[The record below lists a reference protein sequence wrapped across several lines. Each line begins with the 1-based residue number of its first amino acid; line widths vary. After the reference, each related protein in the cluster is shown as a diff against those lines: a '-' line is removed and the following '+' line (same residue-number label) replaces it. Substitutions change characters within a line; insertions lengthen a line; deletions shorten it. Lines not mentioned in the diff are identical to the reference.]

1 MSDQEVLEA
10 PVLSKVTVFN
20 PIEQGIALLMEKH
33 GSVLK
38 TPPDVSTA
46 KAMEAAKHNRTEMVK
61 FRTAIEAARKTEKE
75 ESLTYGRLVDS
86 EAKRITAIAA
96 PIEKAYDDAI
106 KAEEKRLEA
115 IRQAEIETERRRI
128 AGHKAR
134 IQSIKDV
141 RETANLCRTSARL
154 QQLIDGM
161 PTMVVQD
168 FEEFND
174 EAMTAFNEVC
184 TVLGQLYRAKV
195 EQEEAAAELARQQA
209 ELAAQ
214 RAEQER
220 IDREARELREK
231 QEAEDK
237 ARRDAEAAALKKQ
250 AEELAAREAAVANR
264 EREAA
269 APLAA
274 PVAAAVITYDDE
286 VAAFAQAVMA
296 DPAPTAHANGAPIYS
311 TTTFKDNGEPMM
323 LDDQGK
329 RSVFC
334 DIADDADPS
343 DGEIIAVAV
352 QAVAHHFS
360 ITPDAA
366 LIRLAE
372 IAEWVP
378 LELTT

>member
-86 EAKRITAIAA
+86 EAKRNTAIAA

-161 PTMVVQD
+161 PAMVVQE

-195 EQEEAAAELARQQA
+195 EQEEAAAELVRQQA

-237 ARRDAEAAALKKQ
+237 ARRDGEAAALKKQ
-250 AEELAAREAAVANR
+250 AEELAAREAEVAKR

-269 APLAA
+269 APAPA
-274 PVAAAVITYDDE
+274 PVAAAKTYDDE

-296 DPAPTAHANGAPIYS
+296 DPAPAAHANGAPIYS
-311 TTTFKDNGEPMM
+311 TTTFKDNGEPIM

>member
-1 MSDQEVLEA
+1 MSDQEVLEE

-46 KAMEAAKHNRTEMVK
+46 KAMEAAKRNRTEMVK

-86 EAKRITAIAA
+86 EAKRITLIAA

-106 KAEEKRLEA
+106 TAEEKRLEA
-115 IRQAEIETERRRI
+115 IRQAGIEAERRRI

-161 PTMVVQD
+161 PAMVVQE

-184 TVLGQLYRAKV
+184 TVLGQLHTAKV
-195 EQEEAAAELARQQA
+195 EQEVAAAELVRQQA
-209 ELAAQ
+209 ELARQ

-220 IDREARELREK
+220 LDCEARELREK
-231 QEAEDK
+231 QEAEAK
-237 ARRDAEAAALKKQ
+237 AARDAEAAELKKQ
-250 AEELAAREAAVANR
+250 ADDLAAREAALLRR
-264 EREAA
+264 ETEAA
-269 APLAA
+269 TVITPIVTAT
-274 PVAAAVITYDDE
+274 VITYDEE
-286 VAAFAQAVMA
+286 VAAFAEAVMPVVVQACRPA
-296 DPAPTAHANGAPIYS
+296 DRAILQTSAGR
-311 TTTFKDNGEPMM
+311 EM
-323 LDDQGK
+323 LSAAVAQMDE
-329 RSVFC
+329 
-334 DIADDADPS
+334 PS

-352 QAVAHHFS
+352 QAVANHFR
-360 ITPDAA
+360 ITPDSA

-372 IAEWVP
+372 IAEWMP

>member
-1 MSDQEVLEA
+1 MSDQEVLEE
-10 PVLSKVTVFN
+10 PVLSKVAVFN

-33 GSVLK
+33 GSVLT

-46 KAMEAAKHNRTEMVK
+46 KAMEAAKRNRTEMVK

-86 EAKRITAIAA
+86 EAKRITLIAA

-106 KAEEKRLEA
+106 TAEEKRLEA
-115 IRQAEIETERRRI
+115 IRQAGIEAERRRI

-161 PTMVVQD
+161 PAMVVQD

-184 TVLGQLYRAKV
+184 TVLGQLHTAKV
-195 EQEEAAAELARQQA
+195 EQEVAAAELVRQQA
-209 ELAAQ
+209 ELARQ

-269 APLAA
+269 APVAA
-274 PVAAAVITYDDE
+274 PVAAAKTYDDE

-311 TTTFKDNGEPMM
+311 TTTFKDNGEPIM

-352 QAVAHHFS
+352 QAVANHFR

-372 IAEWVP
+372 IAEWMP

>member
-161 PTMVVQD
+161 PAMVVQE

-195 EQEEAAAELARQQA
+195 EQEEAAAELVRQQA

-237 ARRDAEAAALKKQ
+237 ARRDGEAAALKKQ
-250 AEELAAREAAVANR
+250 AEELAAREAEVAKR

-269 APLAA
+269 APAPA
-274 PVAAAVITYDDE
+274 PVAAAKTYDDE

-296 DPAPTAHANGAPIYS
+296 DPAPAAHANGAPIYS
-311 TTTFKDNGEPMM
+311 TKTFKENGEPIM

-352 QAVAHHFS
+352 QAVANHFR
-360 ITPDAA
+360 IIPDAA

-372 IAEWVP
+372 IAEWMP